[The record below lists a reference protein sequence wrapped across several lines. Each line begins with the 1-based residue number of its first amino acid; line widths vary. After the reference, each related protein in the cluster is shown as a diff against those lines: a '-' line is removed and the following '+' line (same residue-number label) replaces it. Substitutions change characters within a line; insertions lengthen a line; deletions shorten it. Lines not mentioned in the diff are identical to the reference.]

1 MSGYKDNGLVNGFD
15 VVRSLAKARE
25 EAARTTPSRE
35 RAPQQEVRRPP
46 VSATLE
52 GSPHIG
58 KTVRPP
64 QRTVRCFHCGYEFK
78 ISGTAPAL
86 YCGKC
91 REKIDMG
98 DYTVSGTW
106 RENIQTGGTVRVT
119 EGGMLAGATVRAG
132 NVILEGGMDE
142 ASRVECTQWL
152 ELRGQGAAPDPRQWT
167 ARNLRVGSGVVA
179 EWRRKVSV
187 HNAEIAGT
195 LEADLEATG
204 LVEVLDGGHLKGTVR
219 GAHLRVEEGGGLT
232 ARVFI
237 WPPEGEGK

>member
-1 MSGYKDNGLVNGFD
+1 MSGYKDKSGLVNGFD

-35 RAPQQEVRRPP
+35 RAAPPERRPQA
-46 VSATLE
+46 SATP
-52 GSPHIG
+52 GGGAHIG

-78 ISGTAPAL
+78 ISGTASTL

-91 REKIDMG
+91 RKKIDMG

-106 RENIQTGGTVRVT
+106 RENIETGGTVRVA
-119 EGGMLAGATVRAG
+119 EGGMLQGVTVRAG

-142 ASRVECTQWL
+142 GSRVECTQWL
-152 ELRGQGAAPDPRQWT
+152 ELRGKGAAPDPRLWT
-167 ARNLRVGSGVVA
+167 ARSLRVGRGVTA
-179 EWRRKVSV
+179 AWKRKVQV
-187 HNAEIAGT
+187 HNAEISGT

-219 GAHLRVEEGGGLT
+219 GAHLRVEDGGGLT

-237 WPPEGEGK
+237 WPPEGAGR